1 MSGGHAVRTNNPN
14 IYKVNADGSNNIP
27 IATSSADDN
36 YPVFSPGGGKIVF
49 SSDRDEELY
58 IKNADGS
65 GKALQLTHNR
75 IREVE
80 PDWQPVR

>member
-1 MSGGHAVRTNNPN
+1 LPGVRPRPN
-14 IYKVNADGSNNIP
+14 IYKVNPDGSDNVP
-27 IATSSADDN
+27 LVTGTSDDS

-65 GKALQLTHNR
+65 GNAQ
-75 IREVE
+75 
-80 PDWQPVR
+80 

>member
-14 IYKVNADGSNNIP
+14 IYEVNADGSNNIP

-58 IKNADGS
+58 IKDADGS

-75 IREVE
+75 IRDVE
-80 PDWQPVR
+80 PDWQPVP